1 MEDWRDGAKRMVQ
14 GILAQQPDLSTRVAD
29 ALMSVP
35 RHEFVGDAASG
46 DINRAYEDLPLPIPG
61 SKGHVASVSQ
71 PSVVA
76 SMLEALGVREGQK
89 VLEIGAGSGYVAA
102 LLSELTGD
110 DGRVTTLDIDPIL
123 VEKARKNLGQAGKSA
138 VRVLEADAFVCP
150 SGLADEEFDRVL
162 FSASVQLPPRWIVR
176 SLSDGGVMVFPLDL
190 LVTRPG
196 WPCFLARLKKE
207 GEALRGH
214 FPTETVQG
222 WLPLEQGGTSLAA
235 NPRPEWD
242 TNETYYLLES
252 FQQGLTGMCSPTGL
266 LIHLLGG
273 IEAALESGQVQSL
286 EDCRPWLECSGWREI
301 HQRWLDDGSP
311 TNASFALSLSDS
323 LPELPPDREL
333 VWRRKSD
340 GQTMCLLGV
349 KT

>member
-1 MEDWRDGAKRMVQ
+1 MEDWNDSANRMVQ

-35 RHEFVGDAASG
+35 RHEFVGDAASA

-61 SKGHVASVSQ
+61 SAGRVASVSQ

-76 SMLEALGVREGQK
+76 SMLDALEVRQGQK

-110 DGRVTTLDIDPIL
+110 DARVTTLDIDPIL
-123 VEKARKNLGQAGKSA
+123 VEKARKNLRQVGKSA

-150 SGLADEEFDRVL
+150 SGLSDEEFDHVL
-162 FSASVQLPPRWIVR
+162 FSASVQVPPQWIVH

-196 WPCFLARLKKE
+196 WPCLMARLKKE

-242 TNETYYLLES
+242 ATETYYLLES
-252 FQQGLTGMCSPTGL
+252 FQQGPTGGCAPTIR
-266 LIHLLGG
+266 LIYLVGG
-273 IEAALESGQVQSL
+273 IEAALESGQIQSL
-286 EDCRPWLECSGWREI
+286 DDCRLWLQSSGWREI
-301 HQRWLDDGSP
+301 HQQWLHKGSP
-311 TNASFALSLSDS
+311 GLESFVLSITRS
-323 LPELPPDREL
+323 LPESRPDREL
-333 VWRRKSD
+333 VWRRSS
-340 GQTMCLLGV
+340 GQETMCLLEMNR
-349 KT
+349 